1 MKDLLS
7 NRLKKARL
15 MRGFSMED
23 LVRSMQG
30 LVSKQAIS
38 KYENGQMM
46 PSSQVL
52 DAIAKSLNLPVDYFF
67 RQGIQIEQISFRRN
81 DGHIP
86 VRAERQ
92 MILVAQDKMERYL
105 HLEDLLAKDFIFK
118 NPLKNRKISTMADVE
133 IAAQQLRIKW
143 GAGNYPIL
151 SVYEMMESVGV
162 KIIEFEAGADCALG
176 FSTFVNKTI
185 PLIVVNLS
193 NNHTSERKRFTALHE
208 LAHLL
213 LKFEK
218 SVTDKERER
227 LCHRFAGAFLCP
239 ASVFQEELGHH
250 RTAFT
255 LGELVSLRCRYGIS
269 IAAIVH
275 RAKDLGVITDAY
287 YNHIYDTHI
296 HANPMEK
303 GWGAYPIMEH
313 TDRYARLFQRA
324 LAENIVTGSEV
335 QDLKEGIQ
343 YEINNNNLA
352 VL

>member
-1 MKDLLS
+1 
-7 NRLKKARL
+7 

-52 DAIAKSLNLPVDYFF
+52 DAIAKSLNLPIDYFF

-81 DGHIP
+81 GERIP

-105 HLEDLLAKDFIFK
+105 HLEDLLAKDFVFK
-118 NPLKNRKISTMADVE
+118 NPLKNRKISTMDDVE
-133 IAAQQLRIKW
+133 VAAQQLRVKW

-151 SVYEMMESVGV
+151 SVYEMMESVGI
-162 KIIEFEAGADCALG
+162 KIIEFEAGADCPLG

-213 LKFEK
+213 LNFDK
-218 SVTDKERER
+218 SVADKERER

-239 ASVFQEELGHH
+239 APVFQEELGYH

-275 RAKDLGVITDAY
+275 RAKDLDVITDAY

-296 HANPMEK
+296 HANPMED
-303 GWGAYPIMEH
+303 GWGTYPIMER
-313 TDRYARLFQRA
+313 TDRYTRLLQRA
-324 LAENIVTGSEV
+324 LAEQVITEIRA
-335 QDLKEGIQ
+335 QDLTDEIH
-343 YEINNNNLA
+343 YETNNNNMI

>member
-1 MKDLLS
+1 MKNLFC
-7 NRLKKARL
+7 NRLKNARL
-15 MRGFSMED
+15 MKGLSMEE
-23 LVRSMQG
+23 LSHSIQG
-30 LVSKQAIS
+30 VVSKQAIS

-52 DAIAKSLNLPVDYFF
+52 DAIAKSLNLPTDYFF

-81 DGHIP
+81 GEHIP

-118 NPLKNRKISTMADVE
+118 NPLKNRKISTMDDVE
-133 IAAQQLRIKW
+133 IAAQQLRVKW

-162 KIIEFEAGADCALG
+162 KIIEFEAGAGCALG

-208 LAHLL
+208 LSHLL

-275 RAKDLGVITDAY
+275 RAKDLGVITDTY

-296 HANPMEK
+296 HANPMEE

-313 TDRYARLFQRA
+313 TDRYARLLQRA
-324 LAENIVTGSEV
+324 LAEQVITEGEV
-335 QDLKEGIQ
+335 QDLGEGEV
-343 YEINNNNLA
+343 YDSERVK